1 MRSSSYTFIHLVL
14 LTIHPSWPT
23 GFIQPNVHSLPSLS
37 VTSQEYEEEEEL
49 RSRLGTGVNKVP
61 VHRAS

>member
-37 VTSQEYEEEEEL
+37 VTSQEYEL
-49 RSRLGTGVNKVP
+49 CNTYGIVTLYSNLPLKYAT
-61 VHRAS
+61 